1 MIYLEDNYYA
11 LCYSSKW
18 QKLASY
24 RVDRMAEVEV
34 EKSKITKKAAEIIEK
49 EDLSKY
55 TEETFKMFSGESRP
69 VRLRFTE
76 NLIDLMFDRFGE
88 DTLMERT
95 EDDLIEALVK
105 VQVSPMFFGWICQ
118 FAGQMQIVWPES
130 IGDEFNKYIK
140 NVNSIVY
147 KEKVL

>member
-1 MIYLEDNYYA
+1 M
-11 LCYSSKW
+11 
-18 QKLASY
+18 
-24 RVDRMAEVEV
+24 EVEHAGI
-34 EKSKITKKAAEIIEK
+34 SKKAMDIIEK

-76 NLIDLMFDRFGE
+76 NLIDMMFDRFGE
-88 DTLMERT
+88 DTKMERT

-105 VQVSPMFFGWICQ
+105 VQVSPMFFGWVCQ

-130 IGDEFNKYIK
+130 VGDEFNEYIR
-140 NVNSIVY
+140 NVNTISRS
-147 KEKVL
+147 